1 MTKGVQKAGPH
12 LVLLGNL
19 TEEDSL
25 QQSLGNLQV
34 ALCCKWVCVCV
45 CVCMCVCVPTLFPQN
60 QLEELGGG
68 VAGTWIPML
77 GVCASEKV

>member
-34 ALCCKWVCVCV
+34 ALCCKWVCVCELEV
-45 CVCMCVCVPTLFPQN
+45 GQMSFWRYGINEISAKIGV
-60 QLEELGGG
+60 EEL
-68 VAGTWIPML
+68 
-77 GVCASEKV
+77 AS